1 MAPTIM
7 KFHSPRFRKRIAIFD
22 YDGTL
27 VRPKENRPFPKNV
40 ADWEWTH
47 SNVPETLHKTYQQGF
62 MVIIC
67 TQQSRPWKLDQ
78 IRAVLEPLQI
88 PMYISVATE
97 KEDYKPSTVVFD
109 AVVPATK
116 IWDRDASF
124 MIGDALG
131 RAGDWSDCDKKF
143 AEALGVYYKSPE
155 DMFQDSSNTNTGA
168 ETRDDGNALHALT
181 YGNIVPPNA
190 AFITKDMHI
199 KLLEWKMAHG
209 KRRPMLMKYA
219 KELSEK
225 EVEDTSRDAFAL
237 CDAGKHLEAVE
248 KYKTLKGT
256 GYALASLVLATHC
269 KKIPFMSDTLLGK
282 LFKDANGKFKY
293 DKKEFMACYD
303 YVMNMRT

>member
-7 KFHSPRFRKRIAIFD
+7 KLHAPRFRKRIAMFD

-27 VRPKENRPFPKNV
+27 VLPKYGRSFPKDV
-40 ADWEWTH
+40 TDWKWT
-47 SNVPETLHKTYQQGF
+47 SDSVSETLQKTYKQGF
-62 MVIIC
+62 MIIIC
-67 TQQSRPWKLDQ
+67 TQQSKSWKLDQ

-88 PMYISVATE
+88 PMYVSVATE
-97 KEDYKPSTVVFD
+97 KADYKPSRAIFD

-116 IWDRDASF
+116 TWLRDVSF
-124 MIGDALG
+124 MVGDALG
-131 RAGDWSDCDKKF
+131 RPGDWSDCDKKF
-143 AEALGVYYKSPE
+143 AEALGVSYRSPE
-155 DMFQDSSNTNTGA
+155 DMFKIKETKA
-168 ETRDDGNALHALT
+168 ENV

-219 KELSEK
+219 TDLTEK
-225 EVEDTSRDAFAL
+225 EVEDTSRAAFAL
-237 CDAGKHLEAVE
+237 CDEGKHLEAVE

-269 KKIPFMSDTLLGK
+269 KAIPFMSDELLGE
-282 LFKDANGKFKY
+282 LFNDAAKFKY
-293 DKKEFMACYD
+293 DKKEFMACYKH
-303 YVMNMRT
+303 VNKT